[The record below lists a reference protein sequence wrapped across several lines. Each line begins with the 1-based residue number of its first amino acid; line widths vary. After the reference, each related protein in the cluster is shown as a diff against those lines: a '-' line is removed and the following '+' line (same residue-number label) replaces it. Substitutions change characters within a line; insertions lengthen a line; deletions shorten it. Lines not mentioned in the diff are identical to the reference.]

1 MRGTKQAFILM
12 YEMKPEVGISLQ
24 ALYDFRCTGSQN
36 KLRLTQAM
44 AKHMRE
50 ILWLLYFTETEAAS
64 VADTFIQCMFWKEF
78 KLWRLKKKNIF
89 NSQHCSLWVEWI
101 HGVDLI
107 EDRAG
112 VHKDLPDMIVVSPA
126 NLSK

>member
-1 MRGTKQAFILM
+1 MCV
-12 YEMKPEVGISLQ
+12 YEIKPEVGISLP

-36 KLRLTQAM
+36 KLRLTQAL

-50 ILWLLYFTETEAAS
+50 ILWFLYFTETEAAS
-64 VADTFIQCMFWKEF
+64 VADTY
-78 KLWRLKKKNIF
+78 LVYVLGRVKKKKTNIY
-89 NSQHCSLWVEWI
+89 NSQHCSFWVEWI

-126 NLSK
+126 NVSKKKKVFPIVT